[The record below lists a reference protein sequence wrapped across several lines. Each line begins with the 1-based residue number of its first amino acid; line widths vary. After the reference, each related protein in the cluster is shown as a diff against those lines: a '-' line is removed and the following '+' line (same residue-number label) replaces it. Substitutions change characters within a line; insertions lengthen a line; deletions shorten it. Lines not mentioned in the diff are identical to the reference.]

1 MWTGKPLPRL
11 EDQRLLTG
19 QGNYVEDIRRPD
31 MAHAVM
37 LRSPVAH
44 AEITNI
50 DLDDAL
56 EVPGVLAIY
65 TGLDVVRAGM
75 KPLPCKTPIDSADGT
90 PFKARLRLPLAVDEV
105 RFVGDAVAMVVAE
118 TPEAA
123 LDALELIDVDYD
135 DRDHCVE
142 PAQSEDIAF
151 NWAMGDEAAAEAA
164 LDQAAHVVSITAT
177 ANRVVISPLETR
189 SAVGEYDA
197 AGDRYTLHTQ
207 TQGVHF
213 MRNVVAET
221 LNLSEDQL
229 RVVNQDIGGSFGMK
243 LVNFPEQS
251 MVLHAA
257 KDLGRPVRW
266 VGSRQDAFLTDAH
279 GRDDVSTATAA
290 FDAEGKILGLKIDN
304 IGNIGAYASAL
315 GPSIVSKGFA
325 KPAGHVY
332 HLPVLYVASRGVYT
346 NTAPTDAYRGAG
358 KPESVALVE
367 RLLDKAARE
376 IGIDRVELRRRNLIP
391 EDAMPYKAANGSVYD
406 SARFEEVMDQA
417 LQAADWTG
425 FETRRKAAAE
435 KGLRRGIGLG
445 LYLHLTGG
453 DAGPELSEVIVTE
466 AGDVLVKTGVQAS
479 GQGHETA
486 FAQLVADR
494 LEIDPARI
502 RVIEGDTESVKQ
514 GGGTGGSSSL
524 PIAATTITRA
534 TQNLLDNARNLAADH
549 LEASPLDLEYSKG
562 CFAVVGTDKSISLFD
577 LAADLSEE
585 KAGQCAGL
593 ANFEGEHQ
601 TVPHG
606 AYVAEVEID
615 PETGRLRL
623 DKFTAV
629 DDLGRRLNPL
639 IANGQLHGGLA
650 QGIGPVFLENT
661 VYDPDSGQMVS
672 GSFMDYCL
680 PRADD
685 LPDFDLVEAD
695 MPTEENSLGM
705 KGAGEVGCIGA
716 PGAVMNA
723 ICDALGHDD
732 IDMPATAE
740 RLWRACHKA

>member
-1 MWTGKPLPRL
+1 MWTGQPLPRL
-11 EDQRLLTG
+11 EDKRLLTG
-19 QGNYVEDIRRPD
+19 QGNYVEDIRLPG

-44 AEITNI
+44 AKISKI
-50 DLDDAL
+50 DLDDARD
-56 EVPGVLAIY
+56 VPGVLAIY
-65 TGLDVVRAGM
+65 TGKDVVEAGL

-90 PFKARLRLPLAVDEV
+90 PFKARLRLPLSVDEV
-105 RFVGDAVAMVVAE
+105 RFVGDAVAMIVAE

-135 DRDHCVE
+135 DLDHCVE
-142 PAQSEDIAF
+142 PAKSDDVAF
-151 NWAMGDEAAAEAA
+151 NWSMGDRTAVETAMDA
-164 LDQAAHVVSITAT
+164 AAHVVSIMAT

-189 SAVGEYDA
+189 SAVGEYDSA
-197 AGDRYTLHTQ
+197 TGHYTLHTQ

-221 LNLSEDQL
+221 LGVSEDQL
-229 RVVNQDIGGSFGMK
+229 RVITKDVGGSFGMK

-251 MVLHAA
+251 MVLFAS

-266 VGSRQDAFLTDAH
+266 VASRQDAFLTDAH

-290 FDAEGKILGLKIDN
+290 FDGQGKILGLRIDN

-315 GPSIVSKGFA
+315 GPSIVSTGFA

-332 HLPVLYVASRGVYT
+332 HLPALHITSKGVYT
-346 NTAPTDAYRGAG
+346 NMAPTDAYRGAG

-376 IGIDRVELRRRNLIP
+376 IGIDRVELRRCNLIP
-391 EDAMPYKAANGSVYD
+391 ESAMPYKAANNNTYD
-406 SARFEEVMDQA
+406 SARFEVVLDQA
-417 LQAADWTG
+417 LQAGDWAG
-425 FETRRKAAAE
+425 FEARRAAAAAN
-435 KGLRRGIGLG
+435 GLRRGIGVG

-453 DAGPELSEVIVTE
+453 DAGPELSEVIVTTE
-466 AGDVLVKTGVQAS
+466 GEVLVKTGVQAS

-494 LEIDPARI
+494 LEIDPSRI
-502 RVIEGDTESVKQ
+502 RIIEGDTEEVAQ

-534 TQNLLDNARNLAADH
+534 TANLLENARGLAADH

-562 CFAVVGTDKSISLFD
+562 GFAVVGTDKSVSLFE

-593 ANFEGEHQ
+593 AHFEGDHQ

-615 PETGRLRL
+615 PETGRVRL

-661 VYDPDSGQMVS
+661 VYDPDSGQMLS

-695 MPTEENSLGM
+695 VPTEANSLGM

-723 ICDALGHDD
+723 IADALGHDD
-732 IDMPATAE
+732 IDMPATPE
-740 RLWRACHKA
+740 RIWRALQKG

>member
-19 QGNYVEDIRRPD
+19 NGQYVEDLQLPG
-31 MAHAVM
+31 MVHAVM
-37 LRSPVAH
+37 LRAPVAH
-44 AEITNI
+44 AKITAI
-50 DLDDAL
+50 DTDDACAL
-56 EVPGVLAIY
+56 PGVLAVY
-65 TGLDVVRAGM
+65 TGADMAAKGIR
-75 KPLPCKTPIDSADGT
+75 PLPCKTPVDSADGT

-105 RFVGDAVAMVVAE
+105 RFVGDSVAMVVAE
-118 TPEAA
+118 TMEAA

-135 DRDHCVE
+135 DLDHCVE
-142 PAQSEDIAF
+142 PVKSTDIAF
-151 NWAMGDEAAAEAA
+151 DWAMGDAAAVEAA
-164 LDQAAHVVSITAT
+164 LAGAAHRVSITAT

-189 SAVGEYDA
+189 SAVGVYDPA
-197 AGDRYTLHTQ
+197 SDGYVLHTQ

-221 LNLSEDQL
+221 LGIPEDKL
-229 RVVNQDIGGSFGMK
+229 RVVNKDIGGSFGMK
-243 LVNFPEQS
+243 LINFPEQS
-251 MVLHAA
+251 MVLIAA
-257 KDLGRPVRW
+257 RDLGRPVRW

-279 GRDDVSTATAA
+279 GRDDVSTATAG
-290 FDAEGKILGLKIDN
+290 FDADGKLLGLRIDN
-304 IGNIGAYASAL
+304 IGNLGAYASAL

-325 KPAGHVY
+325 KPAGHAY
-332 HLPVLYVASRGVYT
+332 HLPAMHVTARGVYT
-346 NTAPTDAYRGAG
+346 NMAPTDAYRGAG
-358 KPESVALVE
+358 KPESVALLE

-376 IGIDRVELRRRNLIP
+376 IGMDRIELRRRNLIP
-391 EDAMPYKAANGSVYD
+391 ESAMPYKAANENIYD
-406 SARFEEVMDQA
+406 SARFEQVMDQA
-417 LQAADWTG
+417 LQASDWAG
-425 FETRRKAAAE
+425 FEGRRQAAQADG
-435 KGLRRGIGLG
+435 KRRGIGLG

-453 DAGPELSEVIVTE
+453 DAGPELSEVIVTAE
-466 AGDVLVKTGVQAS
+466 GEVLVKTGVQAS

-494 LEIDPARI
+494 LEIDPDRI
-502 RVIEGDTESVKQ
+502 RIVEGDTETVKQ

-534 TQNLLDNARNLAADH
+534 TQSLLENARNLAADH
-549 LEASPLDLEYSKG
+549 LEASPLDLDYCGGS
-562 CFAVVGTDKSISLFD
+562 FAVVGTDKKVSLFE
-577 LAADLSEE
+577 LAADLGEE

-593 ANFEGEHQ
+593 ANFEGDHQ

-606 AYVAEVEID
+606 AYVAEVEI
-615 PETGRLRL
+615 EEATGRLQL
-623 DKFTAV
+623 VKFSAV

-639 IANGQLHGGLA
+639 IADGQLHGGLA

-661 VYDPDSGQMVS
+661 VYDPDSGQMLS

-685 LPDFDLVEAD
+685 LPNFDLVAAD
-695 MPTEENSLGM
+695 VPTEANSLGM

-723 ICDALGHDD
+723 ICDALGHDE

-740 RLWRACHKA
+740 KLWRAMQG